1 MASDDET
8 AIRALIANWHTAT
21 RAGDVDA
28 VLALMAPD
36 VVFLVPGQ
44 LPIRG
49 RDAFGHGM
57 RAMLANYTIESTF
70 DIQEVDIVAD
80 MAYCWTHLT
89 VKVLSNVGALPM
101 HRSGN
106 TLSILRKGD
115 DGQWLL
121 TRDANLLGAAS

>member
-1 MASDDET
+1 MNTDEA
-8 AIRALIANWHTAT
+8 AIRTLIANWHAAT

-49 RDAFGHGM
+49 REAFGHGM
-57 RAMLANYTIESTF
+57 RAMLANYTIESSF
-70 DIQEVDIVAD
+70 DIQEVEVVAD

-89 VKVLSNVGALPM
+89 VKVLSTVGALPM
-101 HRSGN
+101 QRSGN
-106 TLSILRKGD
+106 TLSVFRKTA
-115 DGQWLL
+115 DGQWML

>member
-1 MASDDET
+1 MNSDES
-8 AIRALIANWHTAT
+8 AIRALIAHWHTAT

-28 VLALMAPD
+28 VLAMMAPD
-36 VVFLVPGQ
+36 VIFLVAGQ

-49 RDAFGHGM
+49 REAFGHGM
-57 RAMLANYTIESTF
+57 RAMLANYSIESTF
-70 DIQEVDIVAD
+70 DIQEMEIAAD
-80 MAYCWTHLT
+80 MAYCRTHLT

-101 HRSGN
+101 IRSGE
-106 TLSILRKGD
+106 TLSIFRKGE